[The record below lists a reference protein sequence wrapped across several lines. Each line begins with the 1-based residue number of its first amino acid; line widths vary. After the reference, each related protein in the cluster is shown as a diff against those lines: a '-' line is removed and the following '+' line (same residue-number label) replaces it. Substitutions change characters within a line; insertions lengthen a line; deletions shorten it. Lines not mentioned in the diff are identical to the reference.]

1 MKLVVGLLGLI
12 ALGALAGLVYLAG
25 EEKLTDALTTGLFGT
40 ATACVGVIGG
50 LLART
55 DSIDVDALD
64 ELKAAADESFLPVI
78 ADKLAAARSEGAT
91 QVLAQLAG
99 PADPVNRA
107 GVLFASGDPFAAVG
121 EGADPADVAVPDVE
135 LDDPGDPVPPAGAAP
150 LDGIPPPG
158 SA

>member
-1 MKLVVGLLGLI
+1 MKLVVTLLGVI

-55 DSIDVDALD
+55 DSIDVAGLD

-78 ADKLAAARSEGAT
+78 ADKLAAARSEGA
-91 QVLAQLAG
+91 QSALDSLRG
-99 PADPVNRA
+99 PAEPMRRA
-107 GVLFASGDPFAAVG
+107 GVPL
-121 EGADPADVAVPDVE
+121 ADVADELGLAAPADDAGD
-135 LDDPGDPVPPAGAAP
+135 LDDEFDPGPAVADELELA
-150 LDGIPPPG
+150 IPPPRG
-158 SA
+158 